1 MLTIKYLNAKFV
13 EKSNSFTKIK
23 NLIDNDGIPIK
34 METLSLQN

>member
-1 MLTIKYLNAKFV
+1 MLIIKYLNAKFV
-13 EKSNSFTKIK
+13 EKSNSFSKIK